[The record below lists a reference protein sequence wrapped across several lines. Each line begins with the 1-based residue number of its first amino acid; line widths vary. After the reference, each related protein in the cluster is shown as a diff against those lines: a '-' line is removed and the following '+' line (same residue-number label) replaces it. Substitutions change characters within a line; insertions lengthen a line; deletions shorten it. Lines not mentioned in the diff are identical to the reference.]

1 MTFSER
7 VYAAVAT
14 IPKGKVATYSQI
26 ALLAGSP
33 NACRAVGTALH
44 HNPQFIIIP
53 CHRVVNAKGHLAR
66 DFVFGGRE
74 IQKQLL
80 NQEGISVNNEYIV
93 DLSLFSIDLSALT
106 C

>member
-1 MTFSER
+1 MTFSKR

-44 HNPQFIIIP
+44 RNPQFVVIP
-53 CHRVVNAKGHLAR
+53 CHRVVNAKGHLAC
-66 DFVFGGRE
+66 DFAFGGRE

-80 NQEGISVNNEYIV
+80 MQEEVFVNDEYIV
-93 DLSLFSIDLSALT
+93 DLSVFSIDLSKLT